1 MRRENLSNKL
11 GSSISST
18 FQKSSIPKRS
28 SADGHSFEVITK
40 SYTSNLISVV
50 AVRNGA
56 FSVVKI
62 VKSYVAK
69 SIKDIEHSLHNRFLL
84 GNTTHSV
91 SKTGHSKVY
100 TLATRA
106 KIRS

>member
-18 FQKSSIPKRS
+18 FQKTSISKRTRV
-28 SADGHSFEVITK
+28 DEHSFEAITK
-40 SYTSNLISVV
+40 SYTSNPISI
-50 AVRNGA
+50 AADRNEA